1 MRPDKELQRQVIARH
16 TQEFLRKGGKVI
28 EVHLGVNIDEVTTAV
43 AEDGT
48 TIDEDA
54 LGSEAADKAF
64 ESWFKGLRLDDV
76 VGAACAKVPKKTLR
90 MVFMAGRYYRP
101 RGAR

>member
-1 MRPDKELQRQVIARH
+1 MRTDKELQRQVIARH

-48 TIDEDA
+48 TI
-54 LGSEAADKAF
+54 KAF

>member
-1 MRPDKELQRQVIARH
+1 MRTDKELQRQVIARH

-28 EVHLGVNIDEVTTAV
+28 EVRLGVNIDEVTTAV

-54 LGSEAADKAF
+54 LDNTDKAF
-64 ESWFKGLRLDDV
+64 EPWFKGLRLDDV

-90 MVFMAGRYYRP
+90 MVFMAGRNCIP
-101 RGAR
+101 RGTR